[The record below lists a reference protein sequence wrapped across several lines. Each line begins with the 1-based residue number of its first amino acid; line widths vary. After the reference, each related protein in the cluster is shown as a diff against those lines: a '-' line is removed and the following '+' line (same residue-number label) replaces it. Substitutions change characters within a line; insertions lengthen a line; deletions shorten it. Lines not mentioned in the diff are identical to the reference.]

1 MKKYLLLLLS
11 FTLLSCADVRK
22 PSIDSLKQQGFDE
35 IHCKKLKYNDIKS
48 DVDGSPFYKIYASVE
63 KKDVSLEIV
72 TARCYNAY
80 NCDYEIVVDE
90 VICQKLVVSSKTQL
104 DNYYNEH
111 VLLVFNA
118 KF

>member
-1 MKKYLLLLLS
+1 MKKYLLLLS
-11 FTLLSCADVRK
+11 FTLLSCADMRK
-22 PSIDSLKQQGFDE
+22 PSIDSLKKQGFDE
-35 IHCKKLKYNDIKS
+35 IHCKNLEYKDIKS
-48 DVDGSPFYKIYASVE
+48 DVGSNPFYKIYATVE

-72 TARCYNAY
+72 PARCYDSY
-80 NCDYEIVVDE
+80 DCDYEIVEDE

-104 DNYYNEH
+104 DSYYNDH

>member
-1 MKKYLLLLLS
+1 MKKYLLLLS
-11 FTLLSCADVRK
+11 FVLLSCADMRK

-35 IHCKKLKYNDIKS
+35 IHCKKLEYKDIKS
-48 DVDGSPFYKIYASVE
+48 DVGGNPFYKIYATVE
-63 KKDVSLEIV
+63 KKDASLEIV
-72 TARCYNAY
+72 TARCYDAY
-80 NCDYEIVVDE
+80 DCDYEIVVNE
-90 VICQKLVVSSKTQL
+90 VVCQKLVVSSKTQL